1 MIREVEGSGPNE
13 QVYESERG
21 RLIIRDLGPTT
32 ILFVEQGF
40 LEKGFAPHIERAM
53 NAIVARN
60 IRGTKPTIFVDAEA
74 LGGYEPE
81 IQTSA
86 TQWIKANKTRVTA
99 QHMLVSSMITRMGLS
114 VASLALGGIIK
125 GYTSRADFE
134 AAMKVATSG
143 YAASA

>member
-1 MIREVEGSGPNE
+1 LE
-13 QVYESERG
+13 
-21 RLIIRDLGPTT
+21 L
-32 ILFVEQGF
+32 GF
-40 LEKGFAPHIERAM
+40 LEKGFAAHIERAM
-53 NAIVARN
+53 NGIVQRSL
-60 IRGTKPTIFVDAEA
+60 RGAKPTIFVDAEG

-86 TQWIKANKTRVTA
+86 TQWIRANKSRIAV

-134 AAMKVATSG
+134 AAMQLATNG